1 MKKRTG
7 IIILIIHTIL
17 ILLTFP
23 YEHFSNSSTESWPF
37 FFAFFIDFPISIL
50 FHKAN
55 GLLKII
61 TDNNSVGF
69 WWLTFSHFFLGAIW
83 WLIIAAGIIKLGKL
97 AAKLANK

>member
-1 MKKRTG
+1 
-7 IIILIIHTIL
+7 
-17 ILLTFP
+17 
-23 YEHFSNSSTESWPF
+23 
-37 FFAFFIDFPISIL
+37 
-50 FHKAN
+50 
-55 GLLKII
+55 LKII